1 MYNYEKNREQVVN
14 DLDRVIKL
22 IHMKADEIPEE
33 EKAQMVKETVEHFNS
48 YVSPGWINYRKCI
61 SSETEGN
68 AVLEWEDGGSYFR
81 GLYDNEVFLD
91 AMGGFGIYVA
101 GHSEDLIIDTV
112 KAQLSRQGLH
122 SQELIDPLRGYL
134 AKAMADCTPG
144 DLQQCFFTNCGTEA
158 VEIAMKLARFKS
170 KGKWFISTTH
180 AFHGKT
186 GGSLSLTAKGI
197 YRQPYLP
204 LIQQVQHVEYGNA
217 AAIRTAIENL
227 REVGESIAAVVLE
240 PIQGEAGVIIPPE
253 GYLKEVRAICDEL
266 NVLLIIDEI

>member
-101 GHSEDLIIDTV
+101 GHSED
-112 KAQLSRQGLH
+112 
-122 SQELIDPLRGYL
+122 
-134 AKAMADCTPG
+134 
-144 DLQQCFFTNCGTEA
+144 
-158 VEIAMKLARFKS
+158 
-170 KGKWFISTTH
+170 
-180 AFHGKT
+180 
-186 GGSLSLTAKGI
+186 
-197 YRQPYLP
+197 
-204 LIQQVQHVEYGNA
+204 
-217 AAIRTAIENL
+217 
-227 REVGESIAAVVLE
+227 
-240 PIQGEAGVIIPPE
+240 
-253 GYLKEVRAICDEL
+253 
-266 NVLLIIDEI
+266 

>member
-112 KAQLSRQGLH
+112 KAQLSPTRATLPGTHRSPPRLPGQGPWQTALPVTC
-122 SQELIDPLRGYL
+122 SSASSPTAVPKPLR
-134 AKAMADCTPG
+134 
-144 DLQQCFFTNCGTEA
+144 
-158 VEIAMKLARFKS
+158 
-170 KGKWFISTTH
+170 
-180 AFHGKT
+180 
-186 GGSLSLTAKGI
+186 
-197 YRQPYLP
+197 LP
-204 LIQQVQHVEYGNA
+204 
-217 AAIRTAIENL
+217 
-227 REVGESIAAVVLE
+227 
-240 PIQGEAGVIIPPE
+240 
-253 GYLKEVRAICDEL
+253 
-266 NVLLIIDEI
+266 